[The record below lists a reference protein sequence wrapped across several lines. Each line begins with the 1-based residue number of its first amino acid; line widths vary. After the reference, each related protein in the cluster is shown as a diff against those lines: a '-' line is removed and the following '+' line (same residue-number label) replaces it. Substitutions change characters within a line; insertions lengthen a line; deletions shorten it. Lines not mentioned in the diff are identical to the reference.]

1 MTAAP
6 GKSSAASDVRTARVL
21 EAEFLSCFLM
31 GLGFGML
38 SQTQCGLAACVAAV
52 ICAASLCLMLSARS
66 LRDTMGGIV

>member
-1 MTAAP
+1 MTARMP
-6 GKSSAASDVRTARVL
+6 FTRQTAHKWR

-38 SQTQCGLAACVAAV
+38 SETQSGLAACVAAV

-66 LRDTMGGIV
+66 LRSTMGDLV